1 MCILCEW
8 ACVWT
13 VFSNPFQVLQQQQ
26 QLLIV
31 ITWKPWVLFSKHV
44 NTDFPL
50 TGRNEWKNAL
60 DSIDRKMAWFTMFL
74 LKQFWHQVLSLIH
87 LWPDTHT
94 LMSVYGG
101 VKNEQ
106 HELNT
111 IFRKHTSI
119 NDRKKNVQCM
129 HALIKRSELCLNIIY
144 AYINTWKNFES
155 SFNCK
160 SFWWVFFLNRN
171 KIELL
176 AWIVCVFVNYG
187 RGFEKNACS

>member
-1 MCILCEW
+1 
-8 ACVWT
+8 
-13 VFSNPFQVLQQQQ
+13 
-26 QLLIV
+26 
-31 ITWKPWVLFSKHV
+31 
-44 NTDFPL
+44 
-50 TGRNEWKNAL
+50 
-60 DSIDRKMAWFTMFL
+60 MFL

-111 IFRKHTSI
+111 ILRKHTSI

-129 HALIKRSELCLNIIY
+129 HALIKRSELWLNIIY

-160 SFWWVFFLNRN
+160 SFWWVFFWTETRLNFWHG
-171 KIELL
+171 LCAFL
-176 AWIVCVFVNYG
+176 WIMDVGSKKTLVHRARERERVFRLICLMLPTDVNHVIVSSNNSRKMFDRSCMFSVHHHPSCALCTHLFMTFSTIHRRTKYV
-187 RGFEKNACS
+187 S